1 MKAEGETSILDP
13 TGNVWNR
20 GEDRPSMIDVGV
32 GDGERIKRKRD
43 DGSGDRGGDTDRELS
58 AALISMYGTS
68 GVSHIRTSCHP
79 C

>member
-1 MKAEGETSILDP
+1 
-13 TGNVWNR
+13 
-20 GEDRPSMIDVGV
+20 MIDVGV

-58 AALISMYGTS
+58 AALIAMYGTS